1 MTNDKCEW
9 RFARRMTGLIHF
21 FFGFGLEPNSPA
33 SPFFGGGGGGAAGL
47 GGGALG
53 GPFRMVESIPG
64 FLGAGAG
71 LGFAAGGGGG
81 QVSYSRNPEA
91 VKAATDRKAA
101 VDKIVAELAATAKA

>member
-1 MTNDKCEW
+1 MTND
-9 RFARRMTGLIHF
+9 RFAWQMTNGRFAWRMTESDHF

-33 SPFFGGGGGGAAGL
+33 SPFFGGGGGGAAGF

-81 QVSYSRNPEA
+81 GGAALFARLIGQPRKTRSTPSRNAP
-91 VKAATDRKAA
+91 
-101 VDKIVAELAATAKA
+101 